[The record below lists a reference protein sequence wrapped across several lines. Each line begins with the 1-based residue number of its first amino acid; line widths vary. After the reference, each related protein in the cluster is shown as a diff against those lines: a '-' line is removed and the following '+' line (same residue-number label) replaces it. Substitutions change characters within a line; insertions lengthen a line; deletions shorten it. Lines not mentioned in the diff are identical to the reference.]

1 MQRELDSLK
10 KEVNKLKYK
19 LEKEP
24 LFNIDDFKD
33 NDADITF
40 YTGFPNYSTMVLCFH
55 LLKEKAANL
64 SYVNHQRLNFDI
76 VQKSGTKRKLSLW
89 QELTLVLLRLRL
101 GLYSFCIQTV
111 RYFPHLH

>member
-33 NDADITF
+33 DADITF
-40 YTGFPNYSTMVLCFH
+40 FTSFPNYSTTFYALIC
-55 LLKEKAANL
+55 
-64 SYVNHQRLNFDI
+64 
-76 VQKSGTKRKLSLW
+76 
-89 QELTLVLLRLRL
+89 
-101 GLYSFCIQTV
+101 
-111 RYFPHLH
+111 